1 VIALIAAEVSKT
13 PFYIAGS
20 LLAAF
25 AVLLSALGLRRADF
39 PATAAQERL
48 VVLVCLIFVA
58 AAMSCAVISA

>member
-1 VIALIAAEVSKT
+1 
-13 PFYIAGS
+13 
-20 LLAAF
+20 
-25 AVLLSALGLRRADF
+25 VLSSLGLRRADF